1 LYKVTWDTE
10 TNGVLLAD
18 NIPSSQEI
26 IPPRPVF
33 YEELDL
39 LGLDKFW
46 SYPKSPE
53 PLLWAIGRRY
63 YYKGELVAE
72 ARGGEYI

>member
-1 LYKVTWDTE
+1 MYKVTWDIE

-18 NIPSSQEI
+18 NITSAQEI

-39 LGLDKFW
+39 LGFNKFW
-46 SYPKSPE
+46 SYPNVEE

-63 YYKGELVAE
+63 YYKGEWVAE
-72 ARGGEYI
+72 TK